1 MTKEDDEEKRFE
13 MKSIGS
19 GEIKRSP
26 SWSDIKSLIGRI
38 ETLEQER
45 EDEHVRLV
53 NVSVDDVEEDKAAE
67 PPALRRRASSRPRG
81 TLARMLM
88 RGQSQKD
95 AEFNEELEEVE
106 KKYDDFELP
115 ESTYT
120 FLLAEPIFSAPFAFG
135 CVSYALVRSL
145 SVSTLLYYT
154 S

>member
-1 MTKEDDEEKRFE
+1 
-13 MKSIGS
+13 
-19 GEIKRSP
+19 
-26 SWSDIKSLIGRI
+26 
-38 ETLEQER
+38 
-45 EDEHVRLV
+45 
-53 NVSVDDVEEDKAAE
+53 
-67 PPALRRRASSRPRG
+67 
-81 TLARMLM
+81 M

-145 SVSTLLYYT
+145 SVSTILYIMTLSCLSNLTLRLLLHIL
-154 S
+154 SLVPFMPCSCIKE